1 MPHQDIIQYQLI
13 RTNRRLTFDIT
24 WQREDTRYKGPDDG
38 DYFVFTASNGYQVI
52 SRSRMD
58 IQTER
63 LWLIGALDN
72 ERSGTMVF
80 SSNKKRDRAYDNFML
95 ALDEWCDCVRAGKFG
110 PVSAAT
116 GYHTA
121 QFMGNEVNAAVDP
134 FPLVYRSRNLNG
146 IRYLQ
151 RVIGCSGAGESSWAL
166 GAAHPSTDFARISH
180 PLPPGQVPALLETLT
195 SQLASAP
202 AFPKGIFSVVAF
214 RTEADYWDVFPH
226 EEGGFATLDEAVAR
240 ASDACFNNFYEVI
253 VTGGYGDGAVY
264 ARFNVEAVVK
274 REHA

>member
-1 MPHQDIIQYQLI
+1 MKHADIIQYQLI

-24 WQREDTRYKGPDDG
+24 WQREDTCYKGPDDG

-63 LWLIGALDN
+63 LWLIGALEN

-80 SSNKKRDRAYDNFML
+80 SSNKKRDRAYENFVL

-121 QFMGNEVNAAVDP
+121 QFLGNEVNPAVDP
-134 FPLVYRSRNLNG
+134 IPLVYKSRNLNG

-151 RVIGCSGAGESSWAL
+151 RVISCEGDGESSWAL
-166 GAAHPSTDFARISH
+166 GAMHPSTDFARVSH
-180 PLPPGQVPALLETLT
+180 PLPPGQIPALLETLAA
-195 SQLASAP
+195 QHFAAP
-202 AFPKGIFSVVAF
+202 TTGNGIFSVVAF

-226 EEGGFATLDEAVAR
+226 EEGGFTTLDEAVAR
-240 ASDACFNNFYEVI
+240 ASDSCFADFYEVI
-253 VTGGYGDGAVY
+253 VTGGYGNGSVY
-264 ARFNVEAVVK
+264 ARFNVESRVS
-274 REHA
+274 

>member
-1 MPHQDIIQYQLI
+1 MKHADIIQYQLI

-24 WQREDTRYKGPDDG
+24 WQREDTCYKGPDDG

-63 LWLIGALDN
+63 LWLIGALEN

-80 SSNKKRDRAYDNFML
+80 SSNKKRDRAYENFVL

-121 QFMGNEVNAAVDP
+121 QFLGNGVNPAVDP
-134 FPLVYRSRNLNG
+134 IPLVYKSRNLNG
-146 IRYLQ
+146 TRYLQ
-151 RVIGCSGAGESSWAL
+151 RVISCEGDGESSWAL
-166 GAAHPSTDFARISH
+166 GAMHPSTDFARVSH
-180 PLPPGQVPALLETLT
+180 PLPPGQIPALLETLAA
-195 SQLASAP
+195 QHSAAP
-202 AFPKGIFSVVAF
+202 TTGNGIFSVVAF
-214 RTEADYWDVFPH
+214 RTEADYWMF
-226 EEGGFATLDEAVAR
+226 FR
-240 ASDACFNNFYEVI
+240 MRK
-253 VTGGYGDGAVY
+253 GDL
-264 ARFNVEAVVK
+264 RRWMK
-274 REHA
+274 R